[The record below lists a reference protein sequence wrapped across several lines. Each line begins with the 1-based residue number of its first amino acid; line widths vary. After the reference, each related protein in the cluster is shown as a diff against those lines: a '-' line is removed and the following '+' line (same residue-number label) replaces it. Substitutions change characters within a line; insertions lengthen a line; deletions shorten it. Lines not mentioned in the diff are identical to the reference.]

1 MNSLYKLATAVA
13 SLYTSRACEHRR
25 RAHRLAVQD
34 VALSR
39 QKQGFESP
47 WARQGDRYRRCS
59 GVLNAI
65 DDLAAN
71 MAGDRT
77 YYHAQP
83 LGWLGEF

>member
-1 MNSLYKLATAVA
+1 MVTRLCAAVSPTVIAIGAVA
-13 SLYTSRACEHRR
+13 
-25 RAHRLAVQD
+25 
-34 VALSR
+34 
-39 QKQGFESP
+39 
-47 WARQGDRYRRCS
+47 